1 MVYTH
6 TMRPIQVYLSD
17 EQINALD
24 EAVKRLRRSRSAI
37 IREAIDHKFVEQ
49 VQHEKRLRL
58 IKETSGD
65 GEIEIQILIL
75 KCSSTSYVAALACGD
90 SIPRTKSFQ
99 DRPDSSFGSN
109 RSS

>member
-24 EAVKRLRRSRSAI
+24 EAVERLRRSRSAI
-37 IREAIDHKFVEQ
+37 IREAIDQKFVEQ

-58 IKETSGD
+58 IKETSGGWGD
-65 GEIEIQILIL
+65 RDTDFDPEMFVDEI
-75 KCSSTSYVAALACGD
+75 
-90 SIPRTKSFQ
+90 
-99 DRPDSSFGSN
+99 
-109 RSS
+109 RSGARLRRLYPENEVISG